1 MPAQVARP
9 VPGVGAAV
17 AAPVAQT
24 GDRSDMPEPVV
35 ADAVMEAADAPARR
49 CLNCF
54 APLVEPLPRYC
65 GACGQET
72 RHQAPTIGEFIQ
84 QFGGSYLSTEGA
96 LWRTLGLL
104 MFRPGELTRRYL
116 AGRRRHYVLPL
127 RLYLTISVITLLLF
141 RVLALDD
148 GSLPAPKD
156 IQISAESQNN
166 LTINLGSGSAGLK
179 DGRFFCDN
187 LPPWACHRLQRRMK
201 LDPKALAAQI
211 ELMQE
216 RFVGNLGA
224 AMFVMLPGFALWMKL
239 VYLGRRMRYTE
250 HLVFALHLHA
260 FWFVAL
266 ALMLPG
272 MGWLIGLAV
281 LAIPIYALRAMKRV
295 YGGRFWPRLLRA
307 VLVSML
313 YGVTLALVMAGVALW
328 TLLS

>member
-1 MPAQVARP
+1 M
-9 VPGVGAAV
+9 
-17 AAPVAQT
+17 
-24 GDRSDMPEPVV
+24 
-35 ADAVMEAADAPARR
+35 
-49 CLNCF
+49 
-54 APLVEPLPRYC
+54 
-65 GACGQET
+65 
-72 RHQAPTIGEFIQ
+72 
-84 QFGGSYLSTEGA
+84 
-96 LWRTLGLL
+96 
-104 MFRPGELTRRYL
+104 
-116 AGRRRHYVLPL
+116 LPL
-127 RLYLTISVITLLLF
+127 RLYLTICVITLLLF